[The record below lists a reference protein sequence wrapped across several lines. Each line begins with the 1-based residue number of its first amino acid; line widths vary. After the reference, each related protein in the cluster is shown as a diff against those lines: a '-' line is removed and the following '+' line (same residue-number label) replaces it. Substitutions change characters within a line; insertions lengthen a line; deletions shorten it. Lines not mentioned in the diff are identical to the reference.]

1 MNIGGGK
8 ERSERM
14 LLAKVE
20 NGKNMM
26 SADSVRFLVLHCSA
40 SRCNEDYSVEQL
52 RRDHKARGFYD
63 IGYHFYIRKDGTMTQ
78 HRKLLEVGAHARP
91 YNRCSIGIC
100 YEGGLDEQGK
110 PCNTMTT
117 EQETRLIDLFRN
129 LKILFPKAKIVGHRD
144 LPGTTPKECRVWML
158 EAGLPD
164 TALINSYNSFW
175 LALLAKGVYHD
186 TSLQSASDLLLQNQ
200 FLLHI
205 LHFLPW
211 LRRRPL
217 Q

>member
-1 MNIGGGK
+1 MTKDTFPMNIGGGK
-8 ERSERM
+8 VRSER
-14 LLAKVE
+14 LLRAKEE

-40 SRCNEDYSVEQL
+40 SRCNQDYSVEQL

-78 HRKLLEVGAHARP
+78 HRMLLEVGAHARP

-144 LPGTTPKECRVWML
+144 LPGTTPKECPCL
-158 EAGLPD
+158 DAGSWAARHRLD
-164 TALINSYNSFW
+164 
-175 LALLAKGVYHD
+175 
-186 TSLQSASDLLLQNQ
+186 
-200 FLLHI
+200 
-205 LHFLPW
+205 
-211 LRRRPL
+211 
-217 Q
+217 

>member
-1 MNIGGGK
+1 MTGDLFPMIIGGEK
-8 ERSERM
+8 VRSERM

-40 SRCNEDYSVEQL
+40 SRCNQDYSVEQL

-117 EQETRLIDLFRN
+117 EQETRLIDLY
-129 LKILFPKAKIVGHRD
+129 ITITASPLFYK
-144 LPGTTPKECRVWML
+144 
-158 EAGLPD
+158 
-164 TALINSYNSFW
+164 
-175 LALLAKGVYHD
+175 
-186 TSLQSASDLLLQNQ
+186 
-200 FLLHI
+200 
-205 LHFLPW
+205 
-211 LRRRPL
+211 
-217 Q
+217 

>member
-8 ERSERM
+8 VRSERM

-20 NGKNMM
+20 KGKNMM

-40 SRCNEDYSVEQL
+40 SRCNQDYSVEQL

-110 PCNTMTT
+110 PCNTLNSLQF
-117 EQETRLIDLFRN
+117 ERIKELLVV
-129 LKILFPKAKIVGHRD
+129 LKRLFPKAEIVGHRD
-144 LPGTTPKECRVWML
+144 LPGTSPKECPCF
-158 EAGLPD
+158 EAKEVFC
-164 TALINSYNSFW
+164 I
-175 LALLAKGVYHD
+175 
-186 TSLQSASDLLLQNQ
+186 
-200 FLLHI
+200 
-205 LHFLPW
+205 
-211 LRRRPL
+211 
-217 Q
+217 

>member
-1 MNIGGGK
+1 MTKDTFPMNIGGGK
-8 ERSERM
+8 VRSERM
-14 LLAKVE
+14 LLAKEE

-40 SRCNEDYSVEQL
+40 SRCYQDYSVEQL

-117 EQETRLIDLFRN
+117 EQEARLIDLFRN

-144 LPGTTPKECRVWML
+144 LPGTTPKECPCL
-158 EAGLPD
+158 DAGSWAARHRLD
-164 TALINSYNSFW
+164 
-175 LALLAKGVYHD
+175 
-186 TSLQSASDLLLQNQ
+186 
-200 FLLHI
+200 
-205 LHFLPW
+205 
-211 LRRRPL
+211 
-217 Q
+217 

>member
-1 MNIGGGK
+1 MIKDTFPMNIGGGK
-8 ERSERM
+8 VRSERM

-40 SRCNEDYSVEQL
+40 SRCNQDYSVEQL

-144 LPGTTPKECRVWML
+144 LPGTTPKECPCL
-158 EAGLPD
+158 DAGSWAARHRLD
-164 TALINSYNSFW
+164 
-175 LALLAKGVYHD
+175 
-186 TSLQSASDLLLQNQ
+186 
-200 FLLHI
+200 
-205 LHFLPW
+205 
-211 LRRRPL
+211 
-217 Q
+217 